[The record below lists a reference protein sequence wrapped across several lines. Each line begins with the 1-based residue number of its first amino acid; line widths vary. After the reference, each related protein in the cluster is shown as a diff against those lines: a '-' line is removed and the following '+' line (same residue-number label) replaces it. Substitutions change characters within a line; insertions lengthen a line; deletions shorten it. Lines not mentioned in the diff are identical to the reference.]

1 MVVQPQYGQQW
12 TLEQYLEMERQSP
25 IRHEFIDG
33 RVYAMSGGN
42 QRHSRMSINVTLAL
56 LERLENGPC
65 QVFNADM
72 RVRLANE
79 RDHLYP
85 DASVSYDARDLA
97 DDSADYIRFPRL
109 VAEVLS
115 DSTKRYDRGAKF
127 DLYRGRGALH
137 EYILLDTARI
147 AVEVRTRQ
155 SDDSAWMTNTYGA
168 GDEVALRSLDL
179 VIPIEAFYRGVT
191 IRE

>member
-1 MVVQPQYGQQW
+1 MVAHPQYGQQW
-12 TLEQYLEMERQSP
+12 TLDQYLEMERQSP

-42 QRHSRMSINVTLAL
+42 QRHSRISINVVLAL

-65 QVFNADM
+65 QVFNSDM

-85 DASVSYDARDLA
+85 DASVSCDAHDLA
-97 DDSADYIRFPRL
+97 DDRADYIRFPRL

-115 DSTKRYDRGAKF
+115 DSTERYDRGVKF
-127 DLYRGRGALH
+127 DLYRGRGALR
-137 EYILLDTARI
+137 EYILLDAARI
-147 AVEVRTRQ
+147 AVEVRTREN
-155 SDDSAWMTNTYGA
+155 DGSAWTTSTYGA
-168 GDEVALRSLDL
+168 GDDVALRSVELI
-179 VIPIEAFYRGVT
+179 IPIATFYRGVT
-191 IRE
+191 VTR